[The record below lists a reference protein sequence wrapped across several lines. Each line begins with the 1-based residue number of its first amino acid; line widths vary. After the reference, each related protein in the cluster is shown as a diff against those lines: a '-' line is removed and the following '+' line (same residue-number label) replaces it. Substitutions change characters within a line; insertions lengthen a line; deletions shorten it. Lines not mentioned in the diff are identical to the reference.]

1 MLAQQIN
8 IGIISKIEHRA
19 INSNLETKTEHTDIS
34 IIKNVLSG
42 SQNDFKKL
50 YKKYARNHFL
60 TCLRYIK
67 DRSIAEDLLQESYLN
82 IYKNLKQF
90 KPEKAKFSTWSN
102 KVVINTCL
110 MHLRKKNVF
119 SKTDDVDKADA
130 TTYNLIDQ
138 PKAIDQLSLKELTEQ
153 IQSLPKGYRT
163 VFNLFVVDGYS
174 HQEIAEML
182 KISVSTSKTQ
192 LLKAK
197 KALQKILLT
206 RDNPQSA
213 N

>member
-1 MLAQQIN
+1 MLAIQLNTTIILKSQQEATN
-8 IGIISKIEHRA
+8 F
-19 INSNLETKTEHTDIS
+19 NLETKTEQTDIE
-34 IIKNVLSG
+34 IIEDVLSG
-42 SQNDFKKL
+42 SQNAFKTL
-50 YKKYARNHFL
+50 YTKHARNHFL

-67 DRSIAEDLLQESYLN
+67 NRSIAEDLLQESYFN
-82 IYKNLKQF
+82 IFKNLKQF

-102 KVVINTCL
+102 KVVVNTCL

-119 SKTDDVDKADA
+119 SKTDDVDAVDA
-130 TTYNLIDQ
+130 TSYNLIRQ
-138 PKAIDQLSLKELTEQ
+138 ATAFEQLSLKEITEQ

-163 VFNLFVVDGYS
+163 VFNLFVIDGYS
-174 HQEIAEML
+174 HNEIAEML

-197 KALQKILLT
+197 KALQSILLT
-206 RDNPQSA
+206 RGNSQSA